1 MHWILGGA
9 AVYRCDNCF
18 VLNPALAAEVA
29 ILGRKR
35 LFQQTVRGWSAE
47 FNFFRIPVRSPRG
60 RELGTTSAQ
69 TPPINQ

>member
-1 MHWILGGA
+1 VLHLILGGA

-35 LFQQTVRGWSAE
+35 LFPQPA
-47 FNFFRIPVRSPRG
+47 SPEAG
-60 RELGTTSAQ
+60 KFHAQLHRELVSWFAVPERG
-69 TPPINQ
+69 